1 MSIDLTKKPFYLNK
15 EQIKWVNETKSK
27 MTIEEKIGQLFFTMA
42 GDDKKETLELISTI
56 RPGGVMLRPMKAEA
70 VVKAHKKL
78 QEDSK
83 IPLFLAA
90 NLEAGPNGLAE
101 EGTEI
106 GNEMLVAA
114 TNNVDNAF
122 KLGEACIKEARALG
136 GNMAFAP
143 ILDINFNW
151 ENPIANIRCFGDNVD
166 LVSKMGQAYT
176 NAVQKHGG
184 SVTLKHFPGDG
195 VDGRDQH
202 IIKTV
207 NSLSYED
214 WMSTFGKVYREN
226 IDNGAT
232 GVMVGHIAFPG
243 YYDENNITVEDRL
256 TPGSLSKSL
265 LTGLLRGELKFNGL
279 VMTDSTLM
287 TGFGAHG
294 RREDLVPMC
303 IANGIDML
311 LFPKN
316 FEEDYKF
323 MMNGYKKGIITE
335 ERLNDAIDRILGL
348 KAYQNLHN
356 SINLVPGDIDKVGT
370 SEHKAWA
377 KKVADEG
384 ITLVQDKQGLLPL
397 NKKKI
402 KKIGIIPL
410 GCDDDLFALLANSK
424 SLPFFVRMA
433 LKFKKPA
440 PKKYQK
446 FMKKMSREG
455 FIFEEIDHT
464 DLLAGMKQ
472 ISQSIEDFRKQYDLL
487 IYFLNKPTK
496 SNQTNVRIEYKSF
509 GGFDSPWFVHEVPTM
524 MISVAN
530 PYHQYD
536 LENVE
541 TVINTYSSTEEVLDS
556 LVDKLVGKSKF
567 KGKSPVKLEFKPFVG
582 DISAWK
588 FDGIE
593 FKGQSILEV
602 KSK

>member
-15 EQIKWVNETKSK
+15 EQIKWVQDTKNK

-42 GDDKKETLELISTI
+42 GDDKKETLELISRI
-56 RPGGVMLRPMKAEA
+56 KPGGVMLRPMKANA
-70 VVKAHKKL
+70 VVNAHRKL
-78 QEDSK
+78 QDGAN

-90 NLEAGPNGLAE
+90 NLESGANGLVE

-114 TNNVDNAF
+114 TNNIDNAF
-122 KLGEACIKEARALG
+122 KLGEACIKEAKALG

-151 ENPIANIRCFGDNVD
+151 ENPIANIRCFGDKVE

-176 NAVQKHGG
+176 NGVQKHGG

-202 IIKTV
+202 VIKTI

-214 WMSTFGKVYREN
+214 WISTFGKVYKEN

-232 GVMVGHIAFPG
+232 GIMVGHIAFPA
-243 YYDENNITVEDRL
+243 YYYKNNITDEDRL
-256 TPGSLSKSL
+256 TPGSLSKNL
-265 LTGLLRGELKFNGL
+265 LTGLLRKDLKFNGL

-294 RREDLVPMC
+294 RRDELVPMC

-323 MMNGYKKGIITE
+323 MMAGYKNGIITE
-335 ERLNDAIDRILGL
+335 ERLNDALLRILGL
-348 KAYQNLHN
+348 KAHQNLHI
-356 SINLVPGDIDKVGT
+356 SDNLVPGEVDKVGLE
-370 SEHKAWA
+370 EHRKWA
-377 KKVADEG
+377 KRVADEG
-384 ITLVQDKQGLLPL
+384 ITLVKNSEKLLPL
-397 NKKKI
+397 NKNKI

-410 GCDDDLFALLANSK
+410 GWDDDIFSLLANSK
-424 SLPFFVRMA
+424 SLPFFVRLA
-433 LKFKKPA
+433 LKFKKPV

-446 FMKKMSREG
+446 FMDKMSKEG
-455 FIFEEIDHT
+455 FVFEEIDHT

-472 ISQSIEDFRKQYDLL
+472 ISQSIEEFRKKYDLF
-487 IYFLNKPTK
+487 IYFINKPTK
-496 SNQTNVRIEYKSF
+496 SNQTNLRVEYKSF
-509 GGFDSPWFVHEVPTM
+509 GGFDSPWFVKEVPTM

-541 TVINTYSSTEEVLDS
+541 TVVNTYASTEEVLDL
-556 LVDKLVGKSKF
+556 LVDKLIGKSQF
-567 KGKSPVKLEFKPFVG
+567 KGKSPVKLEFEAFVG
-582 DISAWK
+582 DISKWK
-588 FDGIE
+588 
-593 FKGQSILEV
+593 
-602 KSK
+602 

>member
-15 EQIKWVNETKSK
+15 EQMKWVQDTKNK

-42 GDDKKETLELISTI
+42 GDDKKETLELISRI
-56 RPGGVMLRPMKAEA
+56 KPGGVMLRPMKANA
-70 VVKAHKKL
+70 VVNAHRKL
-78 QEDSK
+78 QDGAN

-90 NLEAGPNGLAE
+90 NLESGANGLVE

-114 TNNVDNAF
+114 TNNIDNAF
-122 KLGEACIKEARALG
+122 KLGEACIKEAKALG

-151 ENPIANIRCFGDNVD
+151 ENPIANIRCFGDKVE

-176 NAVQKHGG
+176 NGVQKHGG

-202 IIKTV
+202 VIKTI

-214 WMSTFGKVYREN
+214 WISTFGKVYKEN

-232 GVMVGHIAFPG
+232 GIMVGHIAFPA
-243 YYDENNITVEDRL
+243 YYYKNNITDEDRL
-256 TPGSLSKSL
+256 TPGSLSKNL
-265 LTGLLRGELKFNGL
+265 LTGLLRKDLKFNGL

-294 RREDLVPMC
+294 RRDELVPMC

-323 MMNGYKKGIITE
+323 MMAGYKNGIITE
-335 ERLNDAIDRILGL
+335 ERLNDALLRILGL
-348 KAYQNLHN
+348 KAHQNLHI
-356 SINLVPGDIDKVGT
+356 SDNLVPGEVDKVGLE
-370 SEHKAWA
+370 EHKKWA
-377 KKVADEG
+377 KRVADEG
-384 ITLVQDKQGLLPL
+384 ITLVKNSEKLLPL
-397 NKKKI
+397 NKNKI

-410 GCDDDLFALLANSK
+410 GWDDDIFSLLANSK
-424 SLPFFVRMA
+424 SLPFFVRLA
-433 LKFKKPA
+433 LKFKKPV

-446 FMKKMSREG
+446 FMDKMSKEG
-455 FIFEEIDHT
+455 FVFEEIDHT

-472 ISQSIEDFRKQYDLL
+472 ISQSIEEFRNKYDLF
-487 IYFLNKPTK
+487 IYFINKPTK
-496 SNQTNVRIEYKSF
+496 SNQTNLRVEYKSF
-509 GGFDSPWFVHEVPTM
+509 GGFDSPWFVKEVPTM

-541 TVINTYSSTEEVLDS
+541 TVVNTYASTEEVLDL
-556 LVDKLVGKSKF
+556 LVDKLIGKSQF
-567 KGKSPVKLEFKPFVG
+567 KGKSPVKLEFEPFVG
-582 DISAWK
+582 DISKWK
-588 FDGIE
+588 
-593 FKGQSILEV
+593 
-602 KSK
+602 

>member
-15 EQIKWVNETKSK
+15 EQIKWVQDTKNK

-42 GDDKKETLELISTI
+42 GDDKKETLELISRI
-56 RPGGVMLRPMKAEA
+56 KPGGVMLRPMKANA
-70 VVKAHKKL
+70 VVNAHRKL
-78 QEDSK
+78 QDGAN

-90 NLEAGPNGLAE
+90 NLESGANGLVE

-114 TNNVDNAF
+114 TNNIDNAF
-122 KLGEACIKEARALG
+122 KLGEACIKEAKALG

-151 ENPIANIRCFGDNVD
+151 ENPIANIRCFGDKVE

-176 NAVQKHGG
+176 NGVQKHGG

-202 IIKTV
+202 VIKTI

-214 WMSTFGKVYREN
+214 WISTFGKVYKEN

-232 GVMVGHIAFPG
+232 GIMVGHIAFPA
-243 YYDENNITVEDRL
+243 YYYKNNITDEDRL
-256 TPGSLSKSL
+256 TPGSLSKNL
-265 LTGLLRGELKFNGL
+265 LTGLLRKDLKFNGL

-294 RREDLVPMC
+294 RRDELVPMC

-323 MMNGYKKGIITE
+323 MMAGYKNGIITE
-335 ERLNDAIDRILGL
+335 ERLNDALLRILGL
-348 KAYQNLHN
+348 KAHQNLHI
-356 SINLVPGDIDKVGT
+356 SDNLVPGEVDKVGLE
-370 SEHKAWA
+370 EHKKWA
-377 KKVADEG
+377 KRVADEG
-384 ITLVQDKQGLLPL
+384 ITLVKNSEKLLPL
-397 NKKKI
+397 NKNKI

-410 GCDDDLFALLANSK
+410 GWDDDIFSLLANSK
-424 SLPFFVRMA
+424 SLPFFVRLA
-433 LKFKKPA
+433 LKFKKPV

-446 FMKKMSREG
+446 FMDKMSKEG
-455 FIFEEIDHT
+455 FVFEEIDHT

-472 ISQSIEDFRKQYDLL
+472 ISQSIEEFRKKYDLF
-487 IYFLNKPTK
+487 IYFINKPTK
-496 SNQTNVRIEYKSF
+496 SNQTNLRVEYKSF
-509 GGFDSPWFVHEVPTM
+509 GGFDSPWFVKEVPTM

-541 TVINTYSSTEEVLDS
+541 TVVNTYASTEEVLDL
-556 LVDKLVGKSKF
+556 LVDKLIGKSQF
-567 KGKSPVKLEFKPFVG
+567 KGKSPVKLEFEPFVG
-582 DISAWK
+582 DISKWK
-588 FDGIE
+588 
-593 FKGQSILEV
+593 
-602 KSK
+602 

>member
-15 EQIKWVNETKSK
+15 EQIKWVQDTKNK

-42 GDDKKETLELISTI
+42 GDDKKETLELISRI
-56 RPGGVMLRPMKAEA
+56 KPGGVMLRPMKANA
-70 VVKAHKKL
+70 VVNAHRKL
-78 QEDSK
+78 QDGAN

-90 NLEAGPNGLAE
+90 NLESGANGLVE

-114 TNNVDNAF
+114 TNNIDNAF
-122 KLGEACIKEARALG
+122 KLGEACIKEAKALG

-151 ENPIANIRCFGDNVD
+151 ENPIANIRCFGDKVE

-176 NAVQKHGG
+176 NGVQKHGG

-202 IIKTV
+202 VIKTI

-214 WMSTFGKVYREN
+214 WISTFGKVYKEN

-232 GVMVGHIAFPG
+232 GIMVGHIAFPA
-243 YYDENNITVEDRL
+243 YYYKNNITDEDRL
-256 TPGSLSKSL
+256 TPGSLSKNL
-265 LTGLLRGELKFNGL
+265 LTGLLRKDLKFNGL

-294 RREDLVPMC
+294 RRDELVPMC

-323 MMNGYKKGIITE
+323 MMAGYKNGIITE
-335 ERLNDAIDRILGL
+335 ERLNDALLRILGL
-348 KAYQNLHN
+348 KAHQNLHI
-356 SINLVPGDIDKVGT
+356 SDNLVPGEVDKVGLE
-370 SEHKAWA
+370 EHRKWA
-377 KKVADEG
+377 KRVADEG
-384 ITLVQDKQGLLPL
+384 ITLVKNSEKLLPL
-397 NKKKI
+397 NKNKI

-410 GCDDDLFALLANSK
+410 GWDDDIFSLLANSK
-424 SLPFFVRMA
+424 SLPFFVRLA
-433 LKFKKPA
+433 LKFKKPV

-446 FMKKMSREG
+446 FMDKMSKEG
-455 FIFEEIDHT
+455 FVFEEIDHT

-472 ISQSIEDFRKQYDLL
+472 ISQSIEEFRKKYDLF
-487 IYFLNKPTK
+487 IYFINKPTK
-496 SNQTNVRIEYKSF
+496 SNQTNLRVEYKSF
-509 GGFDSPWFVHEVPTM
+509 GGFDSPWFVKEVPTM

-541 TVINTYSSTEEVLDS
+541 TVVNTYASTEEVLDL
-556 LVDKLVGKSKF
+556 LVDKLIGKSQF
-567 KGKSPVKLEFKPFVG
+567 KGKSPVKLEFEPFVG
-582 DISAWK
+582 DISKWK
-588 FDGIE
+588 
-593 FKGQSILEV
+593 
-602 KSK
+602 